1 MGFSAQQ
8 FTVIPPVRK
17 YGTSLMSEHEQRT
30 QPILPGSLEAPVILW
45 DSIQAMGI
53 ADGLAHMTL
62 CLGRS
67 LPDGSGNVVETSTTV
82 AHLRMSFRALAAL
95 GEAIA
100 KIDLIA
106 KAAVSVPPSDL
117 QSRN

>member
-1 MGFSAQQ
+1 MTKQPAQA
-8 FTVIPPVRK
+8 
-17 YGTSLMSEHEQRT
+17 

-67 LPDGSGNVVETSTTV
+67 LPDGSGGVVEASTTV
-82 AHLRMSFRALAAL
+82 AHLRMSFRALDAL
-95 GEAIA
+95 RDAIN
-100 KIDLIA
+100 KIEQIA
-106 KAAVSVPPSDL
+106 KAAGASIPPGEL
-117 QSRN
+117 RARN

>member
-1 MGFSAQQ
+1 MNKKSQG
-8 FTVIPPVRK
+8 
-17 YGTSLMSEHEQRT
+17 M

-67 LPDGSGNVVETSTTV
+67 LPDGNGGVIETATTV
-82 AHLRMSFRALAAL
+82 AHLRMSFRALEQLRA
-95 GEAIA
+95 AIA
-100 KIDLIA
+100 KIDQIA
-106 KAAVSVPPSDL
+106 KAVSERPAEL
-117 QSRN
+117 GERH